1 MINEPVRPESTEY
14 AGSAADLDA
23 VNADGVTDE
32 VLGEIE
38 AMEPSFME
46 QTATEPNAHES
57 SADETTTI
65 LLDKLRIAEA
75 EVLRS
80 RAEMENYR
88 KRMQRDADQQLKFAN
103 VPIVRDLLDVIDNL
117 NRAIEAA
124 RGDETNTRALIDGV
138 QMVSQQFTDVL
149 AKHGCKSI
157 NAVGNDFDPNVHQAI
172 AQIPSEE
179 FAAGKVAQEV
189 AVGFMLHDRVIRPA
203 QVIVSTG
210 SSS

>member
-1 MINEPVRPESTEY
+1 MKKETDRSEPNEY
-14 AGSAADLDA
+14 SAKAENL
-23 VNADGVTDE
+23 NAEGVTDE
-32 VLGEIE
+32 VLGELE
-38 AMEPSFME
+38 TMD
-46 QTATEPNAHES
+46 S

-65 LLDKLRIAEA
+65 LLDKLRVAEA

-117 NRAIEAA
+117 NRATEAA
-124 RGDETNTRALIDGV
+124 RGDETNTKALIDGV

-149 AKHGCKSI
+149 AKHGCKPI
-157 NAVGNDFDPNVHQAI
+157 NAVGNDFDPNIHQAI

-179 FAAGKVAQEV
+179 FSASKVTQEV

-210 SSS
+210 SAK